1 MVVPRDT
8 YSFLTM
14 DRGVQSESIQYNRVG
29 SKDLSFVDMSKNP
42 LILDGDLVI
51 HVQLPY
57 PRVRQIWS
65 FRGKPIFF
73 PPMDR
78 VVQSESIQNNRVGS
92 KDLNF
97 VDISRNTISH

>member
-1 MVVPRDT
+1 
-8 YSFLTM
+8 M

-57 PRVRQIWS
+57 PRVRQIRF
-65 FRGKPIFF
+65 FRGTLIFF
-73 PPMDR
+73 HHWI
-78 VVQSESIQNNRVGS
+78 EGS
-92 KDLNF
+92 SLSLCN
-97 VDISRNTISH
+97 ITG